1 MKTCILILT
10 AMLLASCGFNSSD
23 EEGGTPVQ
31 RNTFE
36 LNKKDDL
43 DGDLVSNGDELLMGR
58 NPQIADFP
66 SIRVRFLQNY
76 KISVSYKEIETGNE
90 GQFEIDTKVGAN
102 NPDFKYRVG
111 NVFLRESSY
120 RTAASI
126 GKFSDHSWGDY
137 KEHDLTWVKYPDIDQ
152 RFFQENVMKYSKYF
166 NQEKFDITN
175 VVVELENSIKLNSNT
190 DYKQISNPELTFR
203 FYNYESENYEIIHS
217 EQVEKSIVAGVNEI
231 VTIKF
236 EDVNPKLIS
245 ENYFKKG
252 EFIISEL
259 TNYEIPKLKV
269 NFKKLSSSVSN
280 KTIPVVYNTPLETK
294 VDYVA
299 VGKGIK
305 FNQVLNALYGK
316 KFVIE
321 NEKLKSINQFKDSLP
336 QYEYL
341 SELRTLDKKG
351 NWFVFTN
358 RLNKHYLEHDFTSKD
373 VLALSYILGKDLS
386 SQVDEKVFSYSE
398 KIETTDHYQTYI
410 LGNIFPNSEV
420 SFFIESK
427 KIFGEK
433 IKHWT
438 DFVTN
443 RGCGGR
449 RNCVSIPFRCDF
461 AFNIF
466 EPLDKN
472 FSFSKELNGEVSR
485 IHLVVNG
492 KEYKL
497 VDLINEKKVSLSW
510 SDLGISINI
519 KNINGIQEISNTD
532 ENLISLK
539 VSALRE
545 SKFNGMKLV
554 RMSGKAYYQCPRII
568 ANAAAHNK
576 WPLSVESDR
585 FGEWARFVNWNNVTR
600 GERKNLVQMFSVGI
614 TSVISNFHN

>member
-1 MKTCILILT
+1 MKLFIL
-10 AMLLASCGFNSSD
+10 LLITVNLVSCSVKSD
-23 EEGGTPVQ
+23 GDAEQAPERRVDTLSA
-31 RNTFE
+31 TS
-36 LNKKDDL
+36 DS
-43 DGDLVSNGDELLMGR
+43 DGDLMNDKEEGSVGR
-58 NPQIADFP
+58 NPFIADLP

-76 KISVSYKEIETGNE
+76 KISVAYKDLATGDE

-166 NQEKFDITN
+166 NEEKFDITN
-175 VVVELENSIKLNSNT
+175 VTVELENSIKLNSNT

-203 FYNYESENYEIIHS
+203 FYNYGSENYEVIHS
-217 EQVEKSIVAGVNEI
+217 EQVEKNIMAGVNEI

-236 EDVNPKLIS
+236 ENVNPKLIS

-269 NFKKLSSSVSN
+269 NYKKLSTSISN
-280 KTIPVVYNTPLETK
+280 KTVPVVYNTPLETK

-299 VGKGIK
+299 VSKGTK
-305 FNQVLNALYGK
+305 FSKILNTLFGK

-321 NEKLKSINQFKDSLP
+321 NEKLKSINQFQDNLP
-336 QYEYL
+336 KYEYL

-373 VLALSYILGKDLS
+373 VISLSYILGKDLS
-386 SQVDEKVFSYSE
+386 SQVDEKVFSYNE
-398 KIETTDHYQTYI
+398 EVETTDHFQTYI

-427 KIFGEK
+427 RLLGEK
-433 IKHWT
+433 IKYWT
-438 DFVTN
+438 DIFRN

-449 RNCVSIPFRCDF
+449 RNCVSLPFRCDVS
-461 AFNIF
+461 FNIF
-466 EPLDKN
+466 QSLDTKLN
-472 FSFSKELNGEVSR
+472 FSKELSGEITR
-485 IHLVVNG
+485 IFLVVNG
-492 KEYKL
+492 NEYKL
-497 VDLINEKKVSLSW
+497 VDLLNENKVSLSW
-510 SDLGISINI
+510 SDLGVSINI
-519 KNINGIQEISNTD
+519 KNINAIQEISNTD
-532 ENLISLK
+532 ENLLALK
-539 VSALRE
+539 LSSLRE
-545 SKFNGMKLV
+545 STFNGVKLTN
-554 RMSGKAYYQCPRII
+554 MTGKAYYQCPRIVMNI
-568 ANAAAHNK
+568 AGSQK
-576 WPLSVESDR
+576 WPLSSESFK
-585 FGEWARFVNWNNVTR
+585 FGEWAGTVNWSRVIR